1 MGSLQNTRLPP
12 QEENR
17 FQQAIQCTTYSS
29 SGHLAIEC
37 PHRPHCPTAIP
48 GYTRSSNVSTICS
61 TEPQP
66 PPSGRS
72 SPRTTTHA
80 TKIVHPTVIG
90 MSSVQ
95 GHRISSDQTMI
106 SIPRMTVTDQKTDIT
121 RAKATTDIAMTNI
134 EQTIT
139 TAGTRMTE
147 TTSTNHGTHGTINV
161 TLITVS
167 AIIDSPMTIIAK
179 NLLTPNLVGL
189 SHTPSRGTT
198 RPTNGLT
205 PRLHG
210 SPLTVHTIVFK
221 TTEAKQGTQR
231 RSPV

>member
-1 MGSLQNTRLPP
+1 M
-12 QEENR
+12 
-17 FQQAIQCTTYSS
+17 
-29 SGHLAIEC
+29 
-37 PHRPHCPTAIP
+37 
-48 GYTRSSNVSTICS
+48 
-61 TEPQP
+61 
-66 PPSGRS
+66 
-72 SPRTTTHA
+72 TTHA
-80 TKIVHPTVIG
+80 TTIVHPTVIE
-90 MSSVQ
+90 MPNVH
-95 GHRISSDQTMI
+95 GHRNGSEETTI
-106 SIPRMTVTDQKTDIT
+106 SILRMIVTNQKTDVA
-121 RAKATTDIAMTNI
+121 RMKDATDITMTNI

-210 SPLTVHTIVFK
+210 SPLTVHTIILK
-221 TTEAKQGTQR
+221 TTEAKQATQR
-231 RSPV
+231 RSPVSNVNNLAITLPNAQTMIEEKH